1 MDWIEKL
8 FGVSPD
14 GGDGSAELMIFAAI
28 AIVLAG
34 VLAARVP
41 SIRNYVRQWFAGGP
55 THP

>member
-1 MDWIEKL
+1 MDWLERL

-41 SIRNYVRQWFAGGP
+41 SVRAYVRQWFAGDP
-55 THP
+55 SRS